1 MSHTS
6 HSGFQDGFLEIVEEQ
21 LKLCLQEVRDYD
33 QQIDEKRSEMDG
45 LRVERD
51 AAAMRAE
58 QLRDLLGSN
67 KGAGTAEVSGPLA
80 TTRTADADAVVDLI
94 REHGEAMHYIEIH
107 RTLVN
112 RGFEIGGEGKA
123 DTLLSR
129 YFKDPRLVR
138 VSRGTYDLA
147 ERGKLRVGATE
158 HRGQPGSKLRLP
170 EMPSRPTRGLDSR
183 MPLSKMIEETLRQAG
198 KPLHYRDITERIQKS
213 GKWQTSGRTPEASVN
228 SVMVVDINDNGDQSV
243 FVRNGRGIYGL
254 REWRDDES

>member
-1 MSHTS
+1 MPYTPR
-6 HSGFQDGFLEIVEEQ
+6 SGFQDGFIEIVEEQ
-21 LKLCLQEVRDYD
+21 LKLCLQEVRGYD
-33 QQIDEKRSEMDG
+33 QQIEEKRSEIDG

-51 AAAMRAE
+51 AAALRAG
-58 QLRDLLGSN
+58 QLRDLLGN
-67 KGAGTAEVSGPLA
+67 NEDFDAAEVSTPIA
-80 TTRTADADAVVDLI
+80 PTRIADADAVVELI

-129 YFKDPRLVR
+129 YFKDPRLMR

-147 ERGKLRVGATE
+147 ERGKHMVSANEDRSQAVSRLRI
-158 HRGQPGSKLRLP
+158 P
-170 EMPSRPTRGLDSR
+170 EMPSRSTRGLNSR
-183 MPLSKMIEETLRQAG
+183 MPLSKMIEETLRQAR

-228 SVMVVDINDNGDQSV
+228 SIMVVDINDNGEQSV
-243 FVRNGRGIYGL
+243 FVREGRGIYGL
-254 REWRDDES
+254 RERKEDNA